1 MSCPVCLPGS
11 TGELCDAHG
20 FSSGLVWSL
29 NDQIDQYGEEM
40 ALVECETPQTMDI
53 EVGLYDELSREEMI
67 AFVRDALNG
76 GGDE

>member
-20 FSSGLVWSL
+20 FTTGLIVALQGDSYAEE
-29 NDQIDQYGEEM
+29 QEM
-40 ALVECETPQTMDI
+40 ALVECETPQTIDV
-53 EVGLYDELSREEMI
+53 EVSLYDELTRDEMI

-76 GGDE
+76 GGDV